1 MTPHE
6 QTHFLDQFQRKL
18 TPDGN
23 RPEPVLWFKEIR
35 ILKTLTDPTK
45 APIRAI
51 KLHRGLN
58 ILWAKPEN
66 PVTEQGLYRDGLAG
80 HASGKTLFCRL
91 IRHILGEK
99 SFGTESQRLGIAS
112 SFLSLWVVAAVR
124 IDGID
129 WVVGR
134 PLATEGSD
142 FALAADSIDSVIA
155 EHPPTGGYDDFLS
168 AVKAAAAPVAEQLH
182 PGEGWR
188 HLLCWLMRDQEA
200 RFANIAAWRD
210 PSSEGDNPQSKAAHR
225 HLLMRAVLDLLDMR
239 EPTLRAEIDTAQGKL
254 EAEETKIASLQ
265 TEATTKLDQ
274 ALRSARKMLGDSA
287 PENIDAL
294 KARVDSLEEV
304 LQQGIARLE
313 SQPESPEVK
322 TARESDEEAG
332 KLVAATEA
340 EVESLK
346 GKIQTTEERQKRDL
360 LLVRDFENGN
370 MEDPIRKSEGWCPK
384 TKPCAL
390 KNGCITDEEA
400 SPESTRNIV
409 GLKEEAL
416 ELTNDINDFQRRKD
430 AREAELPTLRNAR
443 LETQKALQI
452 ALRLSNREILALATR
467 VEKARGVQDLFRESD
482 SASKSLGGH
491 ETARK
496 QLLETIELKK
506 QGVTA
511 LRSNMDTKL
520 RVFTNSFA
528 DIVRAVMGA
537 SVEASITLESTG
549 IAAHI
554 TRKRELSGAALDTIK
569 TLAFDLAAIVMSMEG
584 HGTHPRFLVH
594 DGPREGDMAR
604 IIYERFF
611 IYATELEK
619 YFSSPDDAS
628 FQYIITTTT
637 EPPPMMQDGSRW
649 LLLPVLN
656 SSEPSTRLFGVDF

>member
-18 TPDGN
+18 TPDSD

-35 ILKTLTDPTK
+35 ILDSLTDPTK
-45 APIRAI
+45 KPIRAI

-91 IRHILGEK
+91 IRHVLGEK
-99 SFGTESQRLGIAS
+99 PFGTESQRLGIAS
-112 SFLSLWVVAAVR
+112 NFFSLWVVAAVR

-134 PLATEGSD
+134 RLATEGSD
-142 FALAADSIDSVIA
+142 FALASDSIDSVIG
-155 EHPPTGGYDDFLS
+155 ENSPTGGYEDFLS
-168 AVKAAAAPVAEQLH
+168 AVKAVAAPVADQLH

-188 HLLCWLMRDQEA
+188 HLLGWLMRDQEA

-210 PSSEGDNPQSKAAHR
+210 PSSEGDNPQSKAAQR
-225 HLLMRAVLDLLDMR
+225 HLLMRAVLGLLDMR

-254 EAEETKIASLQ
+254 ETEETKIASLQ
-265 TEATTKLDQ
+265 TEAATKLDQ

-287 PENIDAL
+287 PGDIDAL
-294 KARVDSLEEV
+294 KARVESLEEV
-304 LQQGIARLE
+304 LQQGIVRLE
-313 SQPESPEVK
+313 SEPESPEVK
-322 TARESDEEAG
+322 AARERDEEAG
-332 KLVAATEA
+332 NLVISAKA
-340 EVESLK
+340 EVEKLTE
-346 GKIQTTEERQKRDL
+346 KIQTTQERQKQDL

-370 MEDPIRKSEGWCPK
+370 MEDPIRKSDGWCPK
-384 TKPCAL
+384 TKVCAL
-390 KNGCITDEEA
+390 ENGCITEA
-400 SPESTRNIV
+400 ETSPESIRNIAE
-409 GLKEEAL
+409 LKAAAL
-416 ELTNDINDFQRRKD
+416 ALTSDIDAFQRRKE
-430 AREAELPTLRNAR
+430 ARETELPTLRNAR
-443 LETQKALQI
+443 IETQKALQI
-452 ALRLSNREILALATR
+452 ALRHANREILALATR
-467 VEKARGVQDLFRESD
+467 VEKARGVRDLFSESD
-482 SASKSLGGH
+482 SANKSLGGH
-491 ETARK
+491 ETTRK
-496 QLLETIELKK
+496 QLLETIEQKK
-506 QGVTA
+506 QDVTA
-511 LRSNMDTKL
+511 LRASMDTKL

-549 IAAHI
+549 IAPHV

-569 TLAFDLAAIVMSMEG
+569 TLAFDLAAIVISMEG

-619 YFSSPDDAS
+619 NFPSPADAS

-656 SSEPSTRLFGVDF
+656 SSDPSTRLFGVDF